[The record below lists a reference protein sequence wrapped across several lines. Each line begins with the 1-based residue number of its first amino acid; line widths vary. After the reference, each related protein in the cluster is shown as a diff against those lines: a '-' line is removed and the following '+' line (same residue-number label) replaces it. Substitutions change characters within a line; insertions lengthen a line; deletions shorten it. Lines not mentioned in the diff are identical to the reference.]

1 MPVEKEFLV
10 ELPNVKL
17 YHSFLIALLLPSGGS
32 VQLGADK
39 YFCLKYIYIT
49 LQQFLRP
56 VVKCI

>member
-10 ELPNVKL
+10 ELHNVKL

-39 YFCLKYIYIT
+39 YFCLKYI
-49 LQQFLRP
+49 
-56 VVKCI
+56 